1 MAPGFRK
8 AAFAMAAGAM
18 ALAGSATAKPVK
30 DQVLTADSQTAMI
43 VIKSD
48 FWEPA
53 PNMHSAYKIAFSTY
67 DPVEGKMLGG
77 VFAGG
82 ALIEAQKKKFVEGYL
97 IQPIKPGHW
106 VYVSYQQQD
115 KWALCFNAASLQFDV
130 KPGEVVYL
138 GQFDAR
144 SHRQQLTEQAVHTG
158 RVSVSNYD
166 FADFFDLPDGPKLK
180 PIDETQLAEVRAMLS
195 RNAPLITAPLRAA
208 AYSPAKFGTGS
219 TLFAQRK
226 CGGYFVTGVKKK
238 E

>member
-1 MAPGFRK
+1 MARGFC
-8 AAFAMAAGAM
+8 AAAIALAAGTM
-18 ALAGSATAKPVK
+18 ALPGYALAKPAK

-48 FWEPA
+48 FWQPA
-53 PNMHSAYKIAFSTY
+53 HDMHSAYKIAFSTY

-82 ALIEAQKKKFVEGYL
+82 ALVEAQKKKFVEGYL

-138 GQFDAR
+138 GELDAQ
-144 SHRQQLTEQAVHTG
+144 SHRKELTLQALLHGKTSIRG
-158 RVSVSNYD
+158 YG
-166 FADFFDLPDGPKLK
+166 FADFFDLPDGPRVK
-180 PIDETQLAEVRAMLS
+180 PVDEPQLVEVRAMLA
-195 RNAPLITAPLRAA
+195 RNAPLITAPVRAA
-208 AYSPAKFGTGS
+208 VYSPAQFGTGS
-219 TLFAQRK
+219 TLFAERK
-226 CGGYFVTGVKKK
+226 CGGYFATGVKKK
-238 E
+238 A